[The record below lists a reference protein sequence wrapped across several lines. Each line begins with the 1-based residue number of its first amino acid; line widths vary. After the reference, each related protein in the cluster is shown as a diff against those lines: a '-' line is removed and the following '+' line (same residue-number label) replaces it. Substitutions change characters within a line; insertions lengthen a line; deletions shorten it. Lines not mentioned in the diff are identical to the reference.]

1 MTETPVLLIE
11 KQQERILQAADICFT
26 ESGLSKTTMRDIA
39 KQAGMSLGN
48 IYRYFDNKKA
58 LIQAFVGKNSQ
69 ELKEAFELLN
79 NTKYF
84 KETLAEIGNE
94 YLDILSIRSNYLIYI
109 DILAEALHDKSTLEL
124 VDFEKNEQYLLKAI
138 KRVVADGRIKL
149 ALSPEATA
157 VVILSMLENI
167 SLKIIIGKQYSKE
180 IAKDQFRELVYGIIF

>member
-1 MTETPVLLIE
+1 MTEKPVLLIE

-26 ESGLSKTTMRDIA
+26 EIGLSKTTMRDIA

-138 KRVVADGRIKL
+138 KRAVADGRIKL

>member
-1 MTETPVLLIE
+1 MTEKPILLIE

-26 ESGLSKTTMRDIA
+26 EIGLSKTTMRDIA

-138 KRVVADGRIKL
+138 KRAVTDGRIKL